1 MPAPKAEK
9 KLGGPRVGGDGPRQA
24 KADAVDELKTKVSE
38 AAAVVL
44 TEYRGLSVQELA
56 DLRADLR
63 KAEAEV
69 KVYKNTLARIAVSEL
84 QLEPLRE
91 YLEGPTAFAFA
102 TGDPVLL
109 AKALADFA
117 KKASALE
124 LKAGLLEGRVL
135 GPDEVKQLASLDS
148 REVMLATTA
157 GMLQSPLA
165 RAAALFAAG
174 FQNLASALAQLKEKL
189 PGEPAPQE
197 AEQPHPADEQVSAE
211 PVADQA
217 AAGDDDAAG
226 AAPEDGPSVE
236 ADGGSSNETTQEG

>member
-9 KLGGPRVGGDGPRQA
+9 KLGGSRVGGDGPRQA
-24 KADAVDELKTKVSE
+24 KADAVEELKEKVSG

-63 KAEAEV
+63 TAEAEY
-69 KVYKNTLARIAVSEL
+69 KVYKNTLARIVASEL
-84 QLEPLRE
+84 ELESLKE

-135 GPDEVKQLASLDS
+135 GPDEVKRLASLDS

-165 RAAALFAAG
+165 RAAALLAAS
-174 FQNLASALAQLKEKL
+174 FQNLASALAQLAEKL
-189 PGEPAPQE
+189 PGEPKAAVEPSDPAAQTAEEPE
-197 AEQPHPADEQVSAE
+197 AEQVQGGDGDAPE
-211 PVADQA
+211 PVPDDGAPA
-217 AAGDDDAAG
+217 EGD
-226 AAPEDGPSVE
+226 DGPS
-236 ADGGSSNETTQEG
+236 DETTQQG